1 MARARYVWDREAQEL
16 VPADEFYARQPARK
30 TSDLPAPRIITD
42 TMEPTFHPA
51 DGRFYDS
58 KAKFRDTTRAHG
70 CVEIGN
76 ENPIS
81 ARAEPRASD
90 VKNDLARS
98 IAELGG

>member
-1 MARARYVWDREAQEL
+1 MARYVWDEVAQKF
-16 VPADEFYARQPARK
+16 VPPSEYYARQPERK
-30 TSDLPAPRIITD
+30 TSHLPAPRIITD
-42 TMEPTFHPA
+42 TMDMTFHPA

-76 ENPIS
+76 ENPVS

-90 VKNDLARS
+90 VKTDLARS